1 MLTELIDV
9 KSRQTLSGYPTLK
22 ALYDRYLNSENYCLT
37 TSSKF
42 DYLTV
47 NEFAGLIG
55 DYWVDIVEQV
65 MPATTIWG
73 RVLGFIQIQF
83 LTNKSLSIELIH
95 QFLR

>member
-1 MLTELIDV
+1 MAEALSDITTVDGFNHLMLTELIDV

-65 MPATTIWG
+65 MPDNN
-73 RVLGFIQIQF
+73 LG
-83 LTNKSLSIELIH
+83 
-95 QFLR
+95 